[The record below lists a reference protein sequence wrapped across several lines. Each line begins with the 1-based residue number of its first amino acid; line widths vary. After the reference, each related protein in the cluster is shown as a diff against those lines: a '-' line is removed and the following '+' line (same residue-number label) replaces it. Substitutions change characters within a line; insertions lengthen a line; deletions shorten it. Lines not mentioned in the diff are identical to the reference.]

1 MRTSLATLIAH
12 LASFAALSTTGCLE
26 GADATRESEPG
37 DGARGVANESHLRP
51 EALSTSLAHAAA
63 VHLLHDDSF
72 IRPWCG
78 GVLVAPDVVITS
90 AACVLDVRASH
101 LEIGTMV
108 PGIDEEHAVAQIVA
122 LERDPRIAALVLEH
136 PIEGIEPASVAVPEG
151 DECGVQSVSYLYV
164 GEPDAPL
171 SRWVWSGCYT
181 EETAAVEPTEGEPN
195 CHGDNGAPVFDE
207 AGDVI
212 GVVVAAS
219 GREACV
225 DEVILAG
232 PGSGAY
238 DEALEL
244 SR

>member
-1 MRTSLATLIAH
+1 MRKSLVTLIAH
-12 LASFAALSTTGCLE
+12 LASFSAVSATGCLE
-26 GADATRESEPG
+26 ADDSTLASDPG
-37 DGARGVANESHLRP
+37 DGARGVSNESGRRP

-63 VHLLHDDSF
+63 VHILHDDSF

-90 AACVLDVRASH
+90 AACVFDVRASH
-101 LEIGTMV
+101 LEVGTMV
-108 PGIDEEHAVAQIVA
+108 AGIDEEHAVAQIA
-122 LERDPRIAALVLEH
+122 PLERDPRIVALVLEQ

-164 GEPDAPL
+164 GPDAPL

-181 EETAAVEPTEGEPN
+181 EETAAVEPTDGEPN

-207 AGDVI
+207 DGDVI
-212 GVVVAAS
+212 GVVVEAS